1 MSHLIENPF
10 AVAAKRPSSR
20 LWPALKG
27 LAMIGGLFAILVVA
41 QAQSRRWLLDRWV
54 SGISDLPVAEQV
66 QRLLQIDALGD
77 IATETVAR
85 RLAAKDDAVASTAY
99 ELLREHLGEWSIRD
113 DQSLGRAHKNMIA
126 GLEAVAPELTGDRAR
141 WAKELLNQSIVEC
154 AERKIR
160 DMDEAFVAANR
171 VLAILS
177 PPPAINLQ
185 SAQSLASTA
194 ASPVLPDAIY
204 QGIER
209 PRLLPLTVEPTL
221 QVDSLATA
229 QVEPVDEPSDSLQN
243 AAPEPLTAIVPAPR
257 VMPVAAELTPT
268 NESMTIS
275 AAKASAEAQEVIQPV
290 RHLTQSAYETFDT
303 KSVITLLGSNQA
315 DVRDQAVNEL
325 VKRGLSNE
333 EIRVA
338 NQLASPVV
346 DVRLGLL
353 ESIVN
358 RTDLDPRPWLLWLA
372 EDPQR
377 EVRMRAVTTLA
388 TMNDASIRQALQQRL
403 TQEHDPTVIAHLKR
417 VINTR

>member
-1 MSHLIENPF
+1 MSQLIENPF
-10 AVAAKRPSSR
+10 AVAAKRQPTRMWS
-20 LWPALKG
+20 ALKG
-27 LAMIGGLFAILVVA
+27 LAMIAGLFAILVVA

-54 SGISDLPVAEQV
+54 TGISELPVAEQV

-77 IATETVAR
+77 IATESVAK
-85 RLAAKDDAVASTAY
+85 RLAAKEDAVASTAY

-113 DQSLGRAHKNMIA
+113 DQSLGRAHKNMIS

-141 WAKELLNQSIVEC
+141 WAKELLNQSIIEC
-154 AERKIR
+154 AERRIR
-160 DMDEAFVAANR
+160 EMDEAFMAANR
-171 VLAILS
+171 VLAIVS
-177 PPPAINLQ
+177 PPPTE
-185 SAQSLASTA
+185 SGSPQSLASTL
-194 ASPVLPDAIY
+194 ASPVLPGPVY
-204 QGIER
+204 QAIER
-209 PRLLPLTVEPTL
+209 PRLVPLAVESVTPSESMVATPITDDPIAGNALQADAPELVEAVVPSPRVVPVTAEIPPASESLTVT
-221 QVDSLATA
+221 
-229 QVEPVDEPSDSLQN
+229 
-243 AAPEPLTAIVPAPR
+243 
-257 VMPVAAELTPT
+257 
-268 NESMTIS
+268 
-275 AAKASAEAQEVIQPV
+275 AAKANAEAQAMIQPV
-290 RHLTQSAYETFDT
+290 RQLTQSAYEAFDT

-388 TMNDASIRQALQQRL
+388 TMNDASIRQSLQHRL

-417 VINTR
+417 VISAR